1 VILFFEGSEIQRVP
15 PLESGWDLK
24 KREPFLFN
32 GKLYMLR
39 GTVRSTPLWL
49 LPPFNHY
56 VCFVV
61 LVLPVLVCVSAVA
74 LLCSRSWWASS
85 TACGHCI
92 EVGYGG
98 HTSDVKFVGHVTHA
112 KPHTRRLFVLRCQP
126 CVCEKA
132 RCSLWGV
139 CPSRAFAPR
148 LLPSLACNH
157 SCSHVPAFCSP
168 TQRSVICECA

>member
-1 VILFFEGSEIQRVP
+1 MILFFEGSEIQRVP

-49 LPPFNHY
+49 LPPFNQY
-56 VCFVV
+56 VCLVV
-61 LVLPVLVCVSAVA
+61 LVLCLCACLQLLSSAPAVV
-74 LLCSRSWWASS
+74 
-85 TACGHCI
+85 GIEHCI

-112 KPHTRRLFVLRCQP
+112 KPHTRRLFVLRVNP
-126 CVCEKA
+126 VFLRKHGA
-132 RCSLWGV
+132 RCGV
-139 CPSRAFAPR
+139 FVPLALSHPGSCPR
-148 LLPSLACNH
+148 LHAITLAPMCPLSALPH
-157 SCSHVPAFCSP
+157 SGV
-168 TQRSVICECA
+168 

>member
-1 VILFFEGSEIQRVP
+1 MILFFEGSEIQRVP

-112 KPHTRRLFVLRCQP
+112 KPHTRRLFVLRVNP
-126 CVCEKA
+126 VFLRKHGA
-132 RCSLWGV
+132 RCGV
-139 CPSRAFAPR
+139 FVPLALSNPGSCPR
-148 LLPSLACNH
+148 LHAITLAPMCPLSALPH
-157 SCSHVPAFCSP
+157 SGV
-168 TQRSVICECA
+168 